1 MNYLDIYK
9 LSTSLLKIAQ
19 STGTSTTTSNDGV
32 ITSTVS
38 DDIQN
43 AIEGLKGQL
52 LNSVTA
58 ILNGPKGELFPSGSF
73 GIDLVVVGQKPQFKI
88 TASDRQDYPKAEAIL
103 NSSPTVAGLV
113 SKALVAGNLNGGAGT
128 PFRNII
134 TF

>member
-9 LSTSLLKIAQ
+9 LSASLLKIAQ
-19 STGTSTTTSNDGV
+19 STGTSTDTIDGV
-32 ITSTVS
+32 QTSTVA
-38 DDIQN
+38 DAIQN
-43 AIEGLKGQL
+43 TIEGLKTQL

-58 ILNGPKGELFPSGSF
+58 ILNGPKGELFPAGSF

-88 TASDRQDYPKAEAIL
+88 IASDRQEYPKAEAVL
-103 NSSPTVAGLV
+103 NSSPAVAGLV
-113 SKALVAGNLNGGAGT
+113 SKALVTNKLNGGAGT